1 MALVGSK
8 KIRSGDVI
16 QYEQAPQFGFSR
28 EMATV
33 QIEAGMR
40 VGAVVQWVAGNS
52 RYEWVANADVA
63 TLDADVRVLVDD
75 FLYDKDLSTLPVDL
89 ELATLMD
96 DSIVGSTFLQ
106 YADAVSAPNQA
117 IVLTALKARNVKVTD
132 QVPANS

>member
-1 MALVGSK
+1 
-8 KIRSGDVI
+8 
-16 QYEQAPQFGFSR
+16 
-28 EMATV
+28 V

-106 YADAVSAPNQA
+106 YADVVSAPNQA
-117 IVLTALKARNVKVTD
+117 IVLTALKARNIKVTD